1 MKKLTESLS
10 CFLFSCKNKTTKFM
24 NIRLIAS
31 LVLVLNLFAVNL
43 YAQTNVTGKVSDAK
57 TGTPIPGVNIVIDG
71 TAQGTITDI
80 NGQYSIPVPDP
91 SSILVFSFI
100 GYQTQKVSPAGSA
113 TVDIVLQED
122 AVNIDELVVI
132 GYGTVKKSD
141 LTGSVSVVTS
151 EEMNRTPASNLSNAI
166 QGKASG
172 VLVTQSGSPGGKV
185 NIKIR
190 GVGSITQD
198 PNPLIVIDGV
208 VDADINSIS
217 PNDIESFQVLKDASA
232 AAIYGANG
240 SNGVII
246 ITTKRGKSGPP
257 KVSFSTFSSMNTIA
271 KKFDLMDA
279 NEYAAFYTKIATD
292 NASLPN
298 FAYSDKFRQQYYGE
312 GWEKGSSWQDEI
324 VQKSF
329 AHNYYLN
336 VSGGGESSNFS
347 ISGGYYKEDGLLRG
361 SGAERFNL
369 RANSDFKV
377 GKYIKVGESINL
389 TRYIQ
394 TNPTS
399 HEGDPWQL
407 SLIASPLM
415 RVFNADNKGGYEGP
429 QIAFDYS
436 DADTTVANVSNT
448 GANDKGNPRG
458 PLDLGSSKTFSH
470 TISTSFYAE
479 IKPFEWL
486 TFRSTPSFNYN
497 ISRDNNWMPKFDMGV
512 RSLGQAVLYS
522 RYGDASI
529 FSLEN
534 QLTAAKTFGKH
545 SFTVTGVN
553 HRRHGAYNFLSVDGK
568 DYQYE
573 SLNVINGSDPLQ
585 RTGLGDEIPW
595 AMDSYLARLIY
606 DYNSFIYLTTSIR
619 RDGSSNFLPEHRW
632 GNFPSVSLAVKIKQ
646 LAFKN
651 IDQIS
656 SAKLRFGYGKTGNSN
671 VIGSSRYTSLIANQ
685 TEFTP
690 VFGNPQT
697 IAPAIN
703 ELNSIGNPLI
713 QWETAVMTNFGAD
726 FSFFNNSLE
735 FSGEYYM
742 KKNNDLLLEV
752 PVSITLGRLGMPW
765 VNIGKIENSGFD
777 FDIRYR
783 KLTGDFTYSISANLT
798 TLKNRVVDIP
808 SVIYNDVNNATNITR
823 VGNTIGSF
831 YGFVCEGIIQPGDT
845 TDLGVYKYAKQGGS
859 KNGDLRFKDLNRDG
873 VISDKDRIIIGKPVP
888 DFTYSINVELGYKN
902 FDFSVFLFGIENYQ
916 VLNGLRRDIESFS
929 LQDLA
934 HNKSKDF
941 GQNYWTPDN
950 LSTEYIR
957 LDQNNSNNNTR
968 ISTWW
973 LEDASFLRIKDVQLG
988 YTLPQAASDRI
999 GISSLRIYTSVTNL
1013 HTFTKY
1019 TGRDPESPINS
1030 SGPLGTGLDNGAYP
1044 LPRVFNLGLQLGF

>member
-1 MKKLTESLS
+1 MKKLTETMF
-10 CFLFSCKNKTTKFM
+10 CFLFHPENKTAKLLNF
-24 NIRLIAS
+24 RLLLS
-31 LVLVLNLFAVNL
+31 FLLVFNLFAVNI
-43 YAQTNVTGKVSDAK
+43 YAQVTVTGSVSDAK
-57 TGTPIPGVNIVIDG
+57 TGSSIPGVNVLIEG
-71 TAQGTITDI
+71 TTQGTITDI
-80 NGQYSIPVPDP
+80 NGKYSILVTDP
-91 SSILVFSFI
+91 SSVLKFSFI
-100 GYQTQKVSPAGSA
+100 GYQTLKVPVAGL
-113 TVDIVLQED
+113 TVIDVVLLED
-122 AVNIDELVVI
+122 AQNLDELVVI
-132 GYGTVKKSD
+132 GYGTIKKSD
-141 LTGSVSVVTS
+141 LTGSVSVVTA
-151 EEMNRTPASNLSNAI
+151 EDMNRTPASNLSNAI

-172 VLVTQSGSPGGKV
+172 VLVTQSGAPGGKV

-190 GVGSITQD
+190 GIGSITQD

-232 AAIYGANG
+232 SAIYGANG

-246 ITTKRGKSGPP
+246 ITTKRGKSGPA
-257 KVSFSTFSSMNTIA
+257 KVSFSTFSSINTIP
-271 KKFDLMDA
+271 KQFSLMDA

-292 NASLPN
+292 NALVPN
-298 FAYSDKFRQQYYGE
+298 FAYSDKFRQSYYGE
-312 GWEKGSSWQDEI
+312 GWEKGTNWQDEI

-329 AHNYYLN
+329 AQNYYLN

-369 RANSDFKV
+369 RANSDFLV
-377 GKYIKVGESINL
+377 GKYIKIGESINL
-389 TRYIQ
+389 TRYVQ

-399 HEGDPWQL
+399 YQGDPWQL

-415 RVFNADNKGGYEGP
+415 RVFNPDNKGGYEGP
-429 QIAFDYS
+429 QISFDYA
-436 DADTTVANVSNT
+436 DADTTVLNVSNT

-458 PLDLGSSKTFSH
+458 PLDLGSAKTFSH
-470 TISTSFYAE
+470 SVSTSFYVE
-479 IKPFEWL
+479 IKPFDWL
-486 TFRSTPSFNYN
+486 TFKSSPSFNYN

-512 RSLGQAVLYS
+512 RSLGQASLYT
-522 RYGDASI
+522 RYGDGAI
-529 FSLEN
+529 FSWEN
-534 QLTAAKTFGKH
+534 QLTASKTFGKH
-545 SFTVTGVN
+545 SFTLTGVN
-553 HRRHGAYNFLSVDGK
+553 HRRHGAYNYLSVDGK
-568 DYQYE
+568 GYQYE

-585 RTGLGDEIPW
+585 RTGLGDEVPW

-606 DYNSFIYLTTSIR
+606 DYNSFILLTTSIR

-632 GNFPSVSLAVKIKQ
+632 GNFPSFSLAVKIKD

-656 SAKLRFGYGKTGNSN
+656 TAKVRFGWGKTGNSN
-671 VIGSSRYTSLIANQ
+671 IGAFRYTSLIANQ
-685 TEFTP
+685 SEFTP
-690 VFGNPQT
+690 VFGFPQT

-703 ELNSIGNPLI
+703 ELNNIGNPLI
-713 QWETAVMTNFGAD
+713 QWETAEMKNLGID
-726 FSFFNNSLE
+726 MSFFNNSLE

-752 PVSITLGRLGMPW
+752 PVSSTLGRQGKPW

-777 FDIRYR
+777 FDVRYR
-783 KLTGDFTYSISANLT
+783 KLTGDFTYSVSANLT

-808 SVIYNDVNNATNITR
+808 SVIYNDVDNPTNITR
-823 VGNTIGSF
+823 IGNTIGSF
-831 YGFVCEGIIQPGDT
+831 YGFVCEGIIQPSDT
-845 TDLGVYKYAKQGGS
+845 TALGVYKWAKQGGA

-873 VISDKDRIIIGKPVP
+873 IITDKDRIIIGKPVP
-888 DFTYSINVELGYKN
+888 DFTYSLNVELGYKN

-916 VLNGLRRDIESFS
+916 VLNTLRRDVESFS

-941 GQNYWTPDN
+941 GQNYWTPEN

-957 LDQNNSNNNTR
+957 LDPNNSNNNTR

-988 YTLPQAASDRI
+988 YTLSTSLSDKI
-999 GISSLRIYTSVTNL
+999 GISSLRVYASAANL
-1013 HTFTKY
+1013 YTFTKY

-1030 SGPLGTGLDNGAYP
+1030 SGPLGQGVDNGAYP